1 VRGKGKAF
9 SPGDYDAWF
18 ATPQGKRVLEEEE
31 ELFCRLMWKE
41 RGSLLDMGC
50 GTGIFTTFFKGL
62 GFSVMGLDLS
72 LKMILHL
79 RAKDP
84 RIPLVLG
91 NARLLP
97 FGRDLFHYAT
107 LITVLEF
114 LPHPFFALVE
124 ATRVATRGV
133 AVAFLPPWAPMNAK
147 RRLRSFLGGSVFQKG
162 RFLSFSSVFTMLE
175 EACVING
182 RKVISTEKGGCLYPL
197 GIRRDFLAGFAVVRV
212 DYE

>member
-1 VRGKGKAF
+1 LKTAF
-9 SPGDYDAWF
+9 TISPQTYDGWF
-18 ATPQGKRVLEEEE
+18 ATSQGKKILEEEK

-41 RGSLLDMGC
+41 RGSLLDIGC
-50 GTGIFTTFFKGL
+50 GTGIFTTFFKGR

-72 LKMILHL
+72 LEMVLHL

-91 NARLLP
+91 DAQLLP

-124 ATRVATRGV
+124 ATRVAAKGV

-147 RRLRSFLGGSVFQKG
+147 RRLKSFWGRSVFQKC
-162 RFLSFSSVFTMLE
+162 RFLSFTSVFTALE
-175 EACVING
+175 EACIING
-182 RKVISTEKGGCLYPL
+182 RKVVRVEKGGCLYPL
-197 GIRRDFLAGFAVVRV
+197 GIRRNVLAGFAVVRV

>member
-1 VRGKGKAF
+1 MKTAF
-9 SPGDYDAWF
+9 TISPQTYDGWF
-18 ATPQGKRVLEEEE
+18 ATPRGKKVLEEEE

-72 LKMILHL
+72 LEMLLHL

-91 NARLLP
+91 DARLLP

-114 LPHPFFALVE
+114 LPHPIFALVE
-124 ATRVATRGV
+124 ATRVAAKGV
-133 AVAFLPPWAPMNAK
+133 AVAFLPPCAPMNVK
-147 RRLRSFLGGSVFQKG
+147 RRLKSFWGRSVFQKC
-162 RFLSFSSVFTMLE
+162 SFFSFTSVFTMLE

-182 RKVISTEKGGCLYPL
+182 RKVVRTEKGGCLFPL
-197 GIRRDFLAGFAVVRV
+197 GIRRDFLAGFALVRV

>member
-1 VRGKGKAF
+1 LKTAF
-9 SPGDYDAWF
+9 TISPQTYDGWF
-18 ATPQGKRVLEEEE
+18 ATFQGKKILEEEK

-41 RGSLLDMGC
+41 RGSLLDIGC
-50 GTGIFTTFFKGL
+50 GTGIFTTFFKGR

-72 LKMILHL
+72 LEMVLHL

-91 NARLLP
+91 DAQLLP

-124 ATRVATRGV
+124 ATRVAAKGV

-147 RRLRSFLGGSVFQKG
+147 RRLKSFWGRSVFQKC
-162 RFLSFSSVFTMLE
+162 RFLSFTSVFTALE
-175 EACVING
+175 EACIING
-182 RKVISTEKGGCLYPL
+182 RKVVRVEKGGCLYPL
-197 GIRRDFLAGFAVVRV
+197 GIRRNVLAGFAVVRV